1 MLDLFAWT
9 AFDMSRV
16 SPDIITHC
24 LLVYKEARSIAQ
36 KKRKMGE
43 DKRNAT
49 WNEIDKLVKVSFI
62 KKAQFFFIGNNK

>member
-49 WNEIDKLVKVSFI
+49 
-62 KKAQFFFIGNNK
+62 